1 MQSKKL
7 LHTAFA
13 TALIAVI
20 ALFSPATATAQVKI
34 GYFSNEAALKAAPE
48 YETAQQDL
56 QRLREQY
63 EKEMKRAE
71 NDFNAKYED
80 FLDNVNSLA
89 PSIRR
94 KRQTELQQFMEGNI
108 RFREEARRL
117 LRQAE
122 KDAMAPIQQRVNN
135 TVRLIAA
142 EQGYDIILNTDS
154 NAVPFIS
161 SVISEDI
168 NALVQTALAK

>member
-1 MQSKKL
+1 MQSKTHL
-7 LHTAFA
+7 R
-13 TALIAVI
+13 TALAAAIIAVM
-20 ALFSPATATAQVKI
+20 ALCSHTTASAQVKI
-34 GYFSNEAALKAAPE
+34 AYFSNEAALKAAPE
-48 YETAQQDL
+48 YQTAQDDL

-71 NDFNAKYED
+71 NDFNTKYED
-80 FLDNVNSLA
+80 FLENVTSLA

-94 KRQTELQQFMEGNI
+94 KRQTELQQFMEGNM
-108 RFREEARRL
+108 RFREEAQRL

-122 KDAMAPIQQRVNN
+122 KDAIAPIQQRVNN

-142 EQGYDIILNTDS
+142 EQGYDIILNTDN